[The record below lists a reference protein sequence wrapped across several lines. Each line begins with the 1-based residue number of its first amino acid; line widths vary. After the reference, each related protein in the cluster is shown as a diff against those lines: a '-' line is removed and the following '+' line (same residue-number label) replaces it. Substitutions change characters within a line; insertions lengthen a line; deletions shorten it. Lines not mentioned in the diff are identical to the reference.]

1 VKTLLALCGSL
12 RAASLHRELLGAAQ
26 DLAPAGVKLRIVSD
40 LGALPLFNPDL
51 EAELP
56 AAVRRL
62 HAEVAGAEALVIAS
76 PEYAHGVTGT
86 IKNALDWLVSF
97 EPFVGQRVAIWKAS
111 PRARHADA
119 ALRETLR
126 TMSAEIVEPACLSL
140 PLLGARLDAAGI
152 RAAPAM
158 ADPIRTALRALVQ
171 GPAPAAAPGWLL
183 RPAQAGDA
191 TRLAALAL
199 QVWLSTYAREGV
211 SEDIAAYVLARF
223 TPAAFAELLADPQRR
238 LLVGE
243 GPGGLLGYAQLK
255 RGAAQG
261 GVELELEV
269 ELETLYVQAPAQGT
283 GLGQALLAQARLLA
297 CRQLGAP
304 AIWFSVNARNERA
317 LSFYRRA
324 GCVEFGETWF
334 ELGGGRH
341 LNLLLR
347 TAPCKETPP

>member
-158 ADPIRTALRALVQ
+158 ADPIRAALRALAQ

-199 QVWLSTYAREGV
+199 QVWLSTYAWEGV

-223 TPAAFAELLADPQRR
+223 TPAAFAELLADAQRL

-243 GPGGLLGYAQLK
+243 GPGGLLGYAQLR
-255 RGAAQG
+255 RGAPQG
-261 GVELELEV
+261 GLEV

-283 GLGQALLAQARLLA
+283 GLAQALLAQARLA
-297 CRQLGAP
+297 AYRQLGAP
-304 AIWFSVNARNERA
+304 AIWLSVNARNERA
-317 LSFYRRA
+317 LNFYRRA
-324 GCVEFGETWF
+324 GCIECGETWF

-347 TAPCKETPP
+347 TAPCKETQP